1 VVNYDVPSAPEA
13 YLHRVGRTGRV
24 GRAGVAITLAEP
36 REQWQLRNIE
46 AFTKQKIAIAQV
58 PSPTDLRARRLD
70 RTREALRE
78 KLLARGFDDVRG
90 VVESLAGEFD
100 LTDIAAAAVKMVH
113 GAENVPASD
122 APGAP
127 AVSPAPGE
135 RERAPKPAY
144 SREGPPRNRPPWKRK
159 REGRPPR

>member
-1 VVNYDVPSAPEA
+1 
-13 YLHRVGRTGRV
+13 V

-58 PSPTDLRARRLD
+58 PSPTDLHARRLD
-70 RTREALRE
+70 RTRETLRE

-90 VVESLAGEFD
+90 VVEALAGEFD
-100 LTDIAAAAVKMVH
+100 VMDIAAAAVKMVH
-113 GAENVPASD
+113 GATAAPPASD
-122 APGAP
+122 KPAP
-127 AVSPAPGE
+127 AAPPEAKRSPRPPFARDAP
-135 RERAPKPAY
+135 R
-144 SREGPPRNRPPWKRK
+144 RNRPPWKRK

>member
-1 VVNYDVPSAPEA
+1 
-13 YLHRVGRTGRV
+13 V

-58 PSPTDLRARRLD
+58 PSPTDLHARRLD
-70 RTREALRE
+70 RTRETLRE

-90 VVESLAGEFD
+90 IVEALAGEFD
-100 LTDIAAAAVKMVH
+100 VMDIAAAAVKMVH
-113 GAENVPASD
+113 GAAA
-122 APGAP
+122 APGSDKPAP
-127 AVSPAPGE
+127 AALPEAKRSS
-135 RERAPKPAY
+135 KPAFT
-144 SREGPPRNRPPWKRK
+144 REGPPRNRTPWKRK